1 MAAVA
6 PMAHAAISNVQI
18 VGTTNVQAIL
28 SYEAP
33 TATGPCTLHL
43 SENASLGPVVHDV
56 NPSLFPG
63 ADQDSRAGNL
73 VDGTSRIFVAG
84 KRSVDRGL
92 DGKWYSRALQ
102 ADTPHFYRIV
112 CGADAVTGAFKTAN
126 IPVGSTY
133 PWPIPQD
140 PETGQFRWP
149 NTDNNNRSQTII
161 DPNYGTLIRRVTVPG
176 DAPSTINE
184 QHGWRNQPF
193 QQAKGTNWTNPS
205 RALTDGGGAATYSG
219 SGQDWLVVTSPGI
232 SFSAAYEYGTAVD
245 WATVRLKASSTGAAA
260 EQRTIE
266 ACLTING
273 TTCHSQLRSVF
284 LEQQEKTFTLGAET
298 PIDTW
303 GETLFQHDVTGP
315 DWTGNKNF
323 GVMIRPRLASA
334 ATLSIQYV
342 EMGLVMSEMAGPQ
355 EAGSFRVCHPVKS
368 NGGFHCSVM
377 GSGGNGANYMFWIRP
392 ETGEVRWLGKLVA
405 TGWGGLDVQCGSPNA
420 LWDGADPN
428 IYYCWTSVNNKTHLL
443 KGTYRGND
451 APAQPGA
458 LAAIT
463 WEDLTPEPSTIS
475 DLIKAFQPA
484 FDPLAY
490 LCGLGDVVNQFAVF
504 QCRRAGQD
512 TIGWIAVFDL
522 ANKKALNR
530 GGTGRV
536 IAAASSFASPNA
548 RWCSLH
554 SLEPMGDI
562 NWIGWTPQVLVFNRD
577 GGGPYAVTLQSS
589 LPATTGTFTV
599 RVSGEPAPYLIDA
612 ASGDVFLFKDSNY
625 DLLRIVQKKSPT
637 EWVVERHVSFMQP
650 VARSAGETL
659 HAWCNARSLQDPT
672 VTNTLYWNFLA
683 DPNAQ
688 DTTNSAWVVERILTG
703 AHIVQRG
710 NYRLQAGYPVVTPGA
725 PQSWNRSSSFNIP
738 FFPPWKGKVVG
749 RGSWQSHPS
758 YENYRATGAGR
769 NNWFVDLIPFVGGA
783 DPASVTL
790 VPGTQQVYRAAGVQI
805 NRDLVPTFAYCGGRQ
820 LKDVTPGPIRDSDSY
835 RYCVGAA
842 CVSGAAKDDVFVNCP
857 APISSA
863 SACTGYL
870 GGDSTSVCVADLVP
884 YGQSVTQFYFDSSG
898 LRTRVLTNG
907 LFPWHA
913 PRTQM
918 VLSTATPLPD
928 GSWVLF
934 QSFGN
939 NARRDV
945 YMVKVP
951 PQPEFQPDAQAFTRE
966 VPIEVTVTPPSGT
979 AQVTLEYG
987 TDPSLAYNTAKTCS
1001 GGQPCSIT
1009 VYSTPQAPFYSR
1021 TVYRNSFGAEIGT
1034 SKTGVSFTTGVAG
1047 SGLGKPKLKAAGV
1060 VNAASF
1066 DTNIAPGGIVT
1077 IYGENLSLCTEGAAA
1092 LPLPASL
1099 CGTSAT
1105 FNGIPAPLF
1114 YSGWAGGDPDSGYD
1128 QLNVVLPAAV
1138 PPDRDVQ
1145 LVVTSGFA
1153 PSDPVL
1159 IPASAIKPV
1168 APAMYA
1174 YALEDQAPRAVIQNF
1189 DWSLNGP
1196 LRADLGTRP
1205 LQFDEPAVV
1214 YANALGPTSPAVQDG
1229 HPAPATEPLART
1241 SPVEVYVNDTPQP
1254 VAYSGLAP
1262 NFAALYQVNFTL
1274 ARETPVKPEGQNYV
1288 WLRVNGV
1295 ESSRLLISLAGA

>member
-1 MAAVA
+1 
-6 PMAHAAISNVQI
+6 MAHAAISNVQ
-18 VGTTNVQAIL
+18 VVATTNVQAIL

-33 TATGPCTLHL
+33 TATGPCRLKL
-43 SENASLGPVVHDV
+43 SEKASFEPAVHDV
-56 NPSLFPG
+56 NPALFPG
-63 ADQDSRAGNL
+63 ADQDTGAGSL
-73 VDGTSRIFVAG
+73 LSGTTRIFVVG
-84 KRSVDRGL
+84 KRAVDRGS

-102 ADTPHFYRIV
+102 ADAPHFYRIV
-112 CGADAVTGAFKTAN
+112 CGADTVTGAFKTAN

-149 NTDNNNRSQTII
+149 STDNNNRNQTII

-176 DAPSTINE
+176 DAPSGINA

-193 QQAKGTNWTNPS
+193 QQAKGTNWTNPAES
-205 RALTDGGGAATYSG
+205 LSDGGGAATYSG
-219 SGQDWLVVTSPGI
+219 SGQDWLIATNPGI
-232 SFSAAYEYGTAVD
+232 SSSVSYEYATAVD
-245 WATVRLKASSTGAAA
+245 WVTVRLKASSTGVTP

-266 ACLTING
+266 ACLTIDG
-273 TTCHSQLRSVF
+273 ATCHSQLRSVV
-284 LEQQEKTFTLGAET
+284 LEQQEKTYTIGKET

-303 GETLFQHDVTGP
+303 GETLFHHDVN
-315 DWTGNKNF
+315 DFDRTGNKNF
-323 GVMIRPRLASA
+323 GVMIRPRTASV

-342 EMGLVMSEMAGPQ
+342 DMGLAMSEMAGQQ
-355 EAGSFRVCHPVKS
+355 EAGNFRVCHPTES

-377 GSGGNGANYMFWIRP
+377 GSGGNAANYMFWIRP
-392 ETGEVRWLGKLVA
+392 ETGEVRWLGKIVA
-405 TGWGGLDVQCGSPNA
+405 TGWGGGNVQCVSSNA
-420 LWDGADPN
+420 LWDSTDPN
-428 IYYCWTSVNNKTHLL
+428 VYYCSTRINDKAHLL

-451 APAQPGA
+451 APAQPGEP
-458 LAAIT
+458 AAMT

-490 LCGLGDVVNQFAVF
+490 RCGLGEVVNQYAVF
-504 QCRRAGQD
+504 LCRRAGQD
-512 TIGWIAVFDL
+512 TIGWIALFDL
-522 ANKKALNR
+522 ANKKPLDR

-536 IAAASSFASPNA
+536 IAAASSFGSPNA

-554 SLEPMGDI
+554 SVEPMGDI
-562 NWIGWTPQVLVFNRD
+562 NWIGWTPQVLTLNRE

-589 LPATTGTFTV
+589 LPAATGSFTV
-599 RVSGEPAPYLIDA
+599 QVSGEPVPYLQDMA
-612 ASGDVFLFKDSNY
+612 PGDVFRFKDSRY

-637 EWVVERHVSFMQP
+637 EWVVERLVSFMQP
-650 VARSAGETL
+650 IARSAGETL
-659 HAWCNARSLQDPT
+659 HAWCSLRSLQDPT

-683 DPNAQ
+683 DPKAQ
-688 DTTNSAWVVERILTG
+688 DTTNSAWVVERVLTG

-725 PQSWNRSSSFNIP
+725 PQSWNHPISFNIP
-738 FFPPWKGKVVG
+738 LFPSWRGKVVG
-749 RGSWQSHPS
+749 RGVWQSHPS
-758 YENYRATGAGR
+758 YENYKATGAGR
-769 NNWFVDLIPFVGGA
+769 NNWFVDLIPFIGAA
-783 DPASVTL
+783 DPASAVTL
-790 VPGTQQVYRAAGVQI
+790 VSGTQQVYKAAGVKI

-820 LKDVTPGPIRDSDSY
+820 LKDITPGPIQDSDSY

-857 APISSA
+857 APVSST
-863 SACTGYL
+863 SKCTGNFE
-870 GGDSTSVCVADLVP
+870 GDAASVCVADLVP
-884 YGQSVTQFYFDSSG
+884 YGQSVTQFFFDPSG

-918 VLSTATPLPD
+918 ILSTATPLPD

-951 PQPEFQPDAQAFTRE
+951 PQPEFQPDAQAHARE
-966 VPIEVTVTPPSGT
+966 VPVEVTVTPPPGT

-987 TDPSLAYNTAKTCS
+987 ADPGLAYNTAKACT
-1001 GGQPCSIT
+1001 GGQSCSIT
-1009 VYSTPQAPFYSR
+1009 VYATPLTPFYSR
-1021 TVYRNSFGAEIGT
+1021 TVYRNSSGAEIGRST
-1034 SKTGVSFTTGVAG
+1034 TGVRFTTGVAG
-1047 SGLGKPKLKAAGV
+1047 AGLEKPKLKAAGI

-1077 IYGENLSLCTEGAAA
+1077 IYGENLSLCTEGAVV
-1092 LPLPASL
+1092 LPLPTSL

-1138 PPDRDVQ
+1138 SPDGDAQ

-1159 IPASAIKPV
+1159 IPASAIKLV

-1174 YALEDQAPRAVIQNF
+1174 YALEDQVPRAVIQNS

-1196 LRADLGTRP
+1196 LREDLGTRP
-1205 LQFDEPAVV
+1205 LRFDETAVV

-1229 HPAPATEPLART
+1229 HPAPAVEPLART
-1241 SPVEVYVNDTPQP
+1241 ASGVEVYVNDVSQP

-1288 WLRVNGV
+1288 WLRVNGL
-1295 ESSRLLISLAGA
+1295 ESPRLLISLAGA